1 MKLKSSPLVLRYILS
16 DLVGEILLLPFWWY
30 TIGLARAASWCA
42 KSVKGA
48 AESTGFL
55 LWLKNLFVP
64 MYGETGFTGRTVS
77 FFVRLVMV
85 IFRGIATALWMVCAI
100 VIFALY
106 LVVLPLSVIG
116 IFYHGVGMV
125 VALRTLQ

>member
-1 MKLKSSPLVLRYILS
+1 MKLRSSPLIFRYILS

-30 TIGLARAASWCA
+30 TIGLARAAAWCMR
-42 KSVKGA
+42 SVKDA
-48 AESTGFL
+48 AETTGFI

-100 VIFALY
+100 ILFVLY
-106 LVVLPLSVIG
+106 LAALPVSIIG
-116 IFYHGVGMV
+116 ILYNSVGIFV
-125 VALRTLQ
+125 K